1 MNKLEIKNPA
11 TNKVIEKL
19 NFTEENDIN
28 SKIDNAYKTFLSW
41 RETDAHTRASILKEW
56 SYLINEHREEL
67 AKIITLEGGKPLKES
82 RGEIDY
88 ARSYIDWYAEEAK
101 RLYGRTIPS
110 NTENKRIITQKSPVG
125 VVGAITPWNFPA
137 AMITRKI
144 APALAAGCTIICK
157 PAVATPLTTIKL
169 IELAHKAGVPQ
180 NAVDYIIASGKDA
193 GRIFT
198 EHRKIAKL
206 TFTGSTPIGKKLI
219 KQSADTVKNIT
230 MELGGLAPVIVHK
243 DADIDFAVEQTIAA
257 KFRNAGQTCVCANRI
272 YVHKEIEELFI
283 EKLIAKVNKLNV
295 GNGENSDVDIGPLID
310 QEGVNKVIDQIKD
323 AQNHGGI
330 LSSDLNS
337 LQYLGGNFLKPVVI
351 SNVNNDMKVMN
362 EETFGPIAPVMS
374 YTKLDDVIKLANDT
388 EFGLAAYY
396 FTNNYQ
402 TGLYLYE
409 NLDYGVIGW
418 NDGLPSGAHVPFGGL
433 KESGY
438 GREGGKEGIEP
449 YLETKYLSVGI

>member
-101 RLYGRTIPS
+101 RLYGSTIPS
-110 NTENKRIITQKSPVG
+110 NTENKRIITKKFPVG

-219 KQSADTVKNIT
+219 KESADTVKNIT

-243 DADIDFAVEQTIAA
+243 DADIDFAVEQTVAA

-409 NLDYGVIGW
+409 HLDYGVIGW

>member
-28 SKIDNAYKTFLSW
+28 LKIDNAYRTFLSW

-101 RLYGRTIPS
+101 RLYGSTIPS
-110 NTENKRIITQKSPVG
+110 NTENKRIITKKFPVG

-219 KQSADTVKNIT
+219 KQSSDTVKNIT

-243 DADIDFAVEQTIAA
+243 DADIDFAVEQTVAA

-272 YVHKEIEELFI
+272 YVHKEIEKLFI

-374 YTKLDDVIKLANDT
+374 YIKLDDVIKLANDT

-409 NLDYGVIGW
+409 HLDYGVIGW

>member
-101 RLYGRTIPS
+101 RLYGSTIPS
-110 NTENKRIITQKSPVG
+110 NTENKRIITKKFPVG

-243 DADIDFAVEQTIAA
+243 DADIDFAVEQTVAA

-409 NLDYGVIGW
+409 HLDYGVIGW

>member
-101 RLYGRTIPS
+101 RLYGSTIPS
-110 NTENKRIITQKSPVG
+110 NTENKRIITKKFPVG

>member
-409 NLDYGVIGW
+409 NLVYGVIGW

>member
-41 RETDAHTRASILKEW
+41 RETDAHTRTSILKEW

-101 RLYGRTIPS
+101 RLYGSTIPS
-110 NTENKRIITQKSPVG
+110 NTENKRIITKKFPVG

-219 KQSADTVKNIT
+219 KESADTVKNIT

-243 DADIDFAVEQTIAA
+243 DADIDFAVEQTVAA

-409 NLDYGVIGW
+409 HLDYGVIGW

>member
-41 RETDAHTRASILKEW
+41 RETDAHTRTSILKEW

-101 RLYGRTIPS
+101 RLYGSTIPS
-110 NTENKRIITQKSPVG
+110 NTENKRIITKKFPVG

-219 KQSADTVKNIT
+219 KESADTVKNIT

-243 DADIDFAVEQTIAA
+243 DADIDFAVEQTVAA

-323 AQNHGGI
+323 AQNHGGT

-409 NLDYGVIGW
+409 HLDYGVIGW

>member
-110 NTENKRIITQKSPVG
+110 NTENKRIITQKFPVG

-337 LQYLGGNFLKPVVI
+337 LQYLGDNFLKPVVI

>member
-101 RLYGRTIPS
+101 RLYGSTIPS
-110 NTENKRIITQKSPVG
+110 NTENKRIITKKFPVG

-219 KQSADTVKNIT
+219 KESADTVKNIT

-243 DADIDFAVEQTIAA
+243 DADIDFAVEQTVAA

-323 AQNHGGI
+323 AQNHGGT

-409 NLDYGVIGW
+409 HLDYGVIGW

>member
-110 NTENKRIITQKSPVG
+110 NTENKRIITQKFPVG